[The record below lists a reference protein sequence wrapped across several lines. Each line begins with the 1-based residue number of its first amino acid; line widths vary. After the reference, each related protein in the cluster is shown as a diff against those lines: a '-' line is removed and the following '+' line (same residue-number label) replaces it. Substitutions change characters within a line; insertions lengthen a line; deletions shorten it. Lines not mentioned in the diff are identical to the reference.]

1 MSLKIE
7 ELYLPDR
14 KKTGSLWAG
23 TSGSGKTT
31 AVISTLRQAILLP
44 TFGEKHRFVIVDPK
58 VQAGDYDLLADPITD
73 LDKFVK
79 SMSENRVSLYWPY
92 YDTFDSKEMEL
103 DVSVIVNEMFN
114 LADMDPESS
123 FTFVLDEASIII
135 TPNTVPAS
143 LKRLSVQ
150 GRAKRIIPHY
160 ISQRPMTNRW
170 LDANMTNLFL
180 FRTLPVDS
188 DNLTKRYGI
197 DFVQTDEKIREKPY
211 SFVRFNLESAS
222 LKAYNPVPL
231 PKKLPRP
238 KKKRQNLFQKFSPF

>member
-1 MSLKIE
+1 MTLKIE
-7 ELYLPDR
+7 DLYLPDR

-58 VQAGDYDLLADPITD
+58 VQSGDYDLLAKPITD
-73 LDKFVK
+73 LDKALK
-79 SMSENRVSLYWPY
+79 SINKERVTVYWPY
-92 YDTFDSKEMEL
+92 YENFNAKEMEY
-103 DVSVIVNEMFN
+103 DVSMIVNEMFK
-114 LADMDPESS
+114 LADTDPESS

-135 TPNTVPAS
+135 TPNTVPPS

-188 DNLTKRYGI
+188 DNLSKRYGI
-197 DFVQTDEKIREKPY
+197 DFVQTDEKIRATPY
-211 SFVRFNLESAS
+211 SFVRFNLEDAK
-222 LKAYNPVPL
+222 LRAFKPVPL
-231 PKKLPRP
+231 PKKLPR
-238 KKKRQNLFQKFSPF
+238 KKKKEQNLISKLLGF

>member
-73 LDKFVK
+73 LDKALESISK
-79 SMSENRVSLYWPY
+79 ERVTLYWPY
-92 YDTFDSKEMEL
+92 YEEFDAKSMEL
-103 DVSVIVNEMFN
+103 DVSDIVNEMFK
-114 LADMDPESS
+114 LSDLDSEAS
-123 FTFVLDEASIII
+123 FTFILDEASIII
-135 TPNTVPAS
+135 TPNTVPPS

-180 FRTLPVDS
+180 FRTLPVDA
-188 DNLTKRYGI
+188 DNLSKRYGI
-197 DFVQTDEKIREKPY
+197 DFVQTDEKIRQKPY
-211 SFVRFNLESAS
+211 SFVRFNLESAA
-222 LKAYNPVPL
+222 LQAYNPVPL
-231 PKKLPRP
+231 PKKLPKR
-238 KKKRQNLFQKFSPF
+238 KKKKENLWEKYWPF